1 MSTPQLLLAAYVT
14 ATGIPVTLSQTREMS
29 LTQLVQVGATPE
41 DVLAVITE
49 LKRLMKKKP
58 EVYDAGCLEF
68 RRCMADPDRF
78 EDRMLRLRQEA
89 LRKRPAA
96 KPVPREQSDGK
107 GVLRV
112 LDAPVPEEPKQ
123 IDPAVIADQFLSL
136 SQEFGKRRLA

>member
-1 MSTPQLLLAAYVT
+1 MSTPQLLLSAYVA

-41 DVLAVITE
+41 DVWAVITE

-58 EVYDAGCLEF
+58 EVYDSGCLEF

-96 KPVPREQSDGK
+96 KPVPVQRNDGL
-107 GVLRV
+107 GTFTV
-112 LDAPVPEEPKQ
+112 LDAPVPEEPQ
-123 IDPAVIADQFLSL
+123 RVDPSVIAKQFDAL
-136 SQEFGKRRLA
+136 SQEFGKRRMA